1 MAQYTPKQERN
12 IGLAGLTG
20 DVPVKNDPES
30 ADRKASNAFLGRLH
44 DAEQEKINAKRHP
57 GIGVAP

>member
-1 MAQYTPKQERN
+1 MAQYTQKQERN

-20 DVPVKNDPES
+20 NVEPKNDPES
-30 ADRKASNAFLGRLH
+30 ADRKTSNVFLQQLRDG
-44 DAEQEKINAKRHP
+44 EQEKINAKRHP